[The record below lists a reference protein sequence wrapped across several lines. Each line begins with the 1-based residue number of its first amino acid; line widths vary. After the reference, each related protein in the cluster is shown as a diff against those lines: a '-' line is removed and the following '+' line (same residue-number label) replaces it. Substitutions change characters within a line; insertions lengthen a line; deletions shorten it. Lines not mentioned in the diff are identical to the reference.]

1 MDAEKA
7 HRAMTAN
14 VGGVVSWGVDTDNLS
29 KYNKT

>member
-14 VGGVVSWGVDTDNLS
+14 VPRVCVGRFIND
-29 KYNKT
+29 KFKIE